1 MLHELLLA
9 LLGYTGDLIVDQR
22 ERQRSLGGQ
31 LPSDGPISEE
41 CTFKL
46 APDIS
51 FLEPSERDAIE
62 KLISLGFYY
71 KELDRFATKCRD
83 LSWIRSTN
91 DVPILQASDLLK
103 EKTKQPSMYRRAIA
117 NGIVEILSVYRS
129 AVLHV
134 EQKLLSDPTP
144 ILATV
149 TQGLNKFF
157 ILLLPLYELIVEIE
171 RDDIRGGQL
180 LNLMHKRCHCGVP
193 ELQACIQRLFW
204 HGHQVMYQQLSSW
217 MVYGIL
223 QDQHGEFFIR
233 RLEDRDVESESSNP
247 DMFQKLGTKLPDD
260 ASIRDWH
267 LGFHIFLDMLPE
279 YIQMPVA
286 ESILFAGKA
295 IRVLR
300 NPSPAFRCQDAVS
313 HQQLPRGSHR
323 LQGFIGRFAFQRE
336 ASGDA
341 KLIGEELLP
350 QSEADKIDLML
361 QELKESSE
369 FHKRSFENAV
379 DSVRAIAASH
389 LWQLV
394 VVRADLNGHLKALK
408 DYFLLAKGDFFQCF
422 LEESRQL
429 MRLPPRQSTA
439 EADLMVP
446 FQLAAIKT
454 IGDEDKYFSRVSL
467 RMPSFGITVTRS
479 EVDLPKMKAGADGS
493 VGVVSQGNASSELSL
508 DGWDGIA
515 LEYSVDWPLQLF
527 FTQEVLSKYRRVFQY
542 LLRLKRTQMELEKSW
557 ASVMHQDH
565 TDFAKHRNNRI
576 NYSASQQRR
585 QRCRPMWRVREHM
598 AFLIRNLQFYI
609 QVDVIESQWNVLQ
622 AHIHDSHDFTELVGF
637 HQEYLSALIS
647 QSFLDIGS
655 VSRIL
660 DSIMKLCLQFCW
672 NLENTESSST
682 ALELEHI
689 TEEFN
694 KKSNSLYTILRSS
707 RLAGSQRA
715 PFLRRFLL
723 RLNFNSFF
731 ETTARGVL
739 NVVRSRPTL
748 PLIHQ

>member
-9 LLGYTGDLIVDQR
+9 LLGYTGDLIID
-22 ERQRSLGGQ
+22 ERDHQKSLGIQ
-31 LPSDGPISEE
+31 FSPDSPISDE

-51 FLEPSERDAIE
+51 FIDPSERD
-62 KLISLGFYY
+62 LIQRLVALGFYY
-71 KELDRFATKCRD
+71 RELDRFATKSRN
-83 LSWIRSTN
+83 LSWIRSAE
-91 DVPILQASDLLK
+91 ASPLGRAAELSK
-103 EKTKQPSMYRRAIA
+103 GKAEKPSVYRRAIS

-129 AVLHV
+129 AVLHI
-134 EQKLLSDPTP
+134 EQKLLSESIP

-157 ILLLPLYELIVEIE
+157 VILPPLYDLIVEIE

-180 LNLMHKRCHCGVP
+180 LNLLHKRCHCGVP
-193 ELQACIQRLFW
+193 ELQTCIQRLLW
-204 HGHQVMYQQLSSW
+204 HGHQVMYNQLASW

-233 RLEDRDVESESSNP
+233 RQEDRDVEHGSSHP
-247 DMFQKLGTKLPDD
+247 DMSEKLARLSTDD
-260 ASIRDWH
+260 TSLTDWH

-279 YIQMPVA
+279 YIHMRIA

-300 NPSPAFRCQDAVS
+300 NPSHAFRFQDNLYP
-313 HQQLPRGSHR
+313 QQMVRSSQKI
-323 LQGFIGRFAFQRE
+323 QGLTGRFPFQKE
-336 ASGDA
+336 TLLDT
-341 KLIGEELLP
+341 KLVGEELLP
-350 QSEADKIDLML
+350 QSEADKIENML
-361 QELKESSE
+361 QDLKESSE
-369 FHKRSFENAV
+369 FHKRSFECAV
-379 DSVRAIAASH
+379 DSIRAIAASH

-394 VVRADLNGHLKALK
+394 ETFSSVFLRKA
-408 DYFLLAKGDFFQCF
+408 A
-422 LEESRQL
+422 QL

-446 FQLAAIKT
+446 FQLAALKT
-454 IGDEDKYFSRVSL
+454 ISEDDKYFLRVSL
-467 RMPSFGITVTRS
+467 RMPSLGTVKPS
-479 EVDLPKMKAGADGS
+479 QVDVPKVKAYSDGGS
-493 VGVVSQGNASSELSL
+493 GV
-508 DGWDGIA
+508 
-515 LEYSVDWPLQLF
+515 LF
-527 FTQEVLSKYRRVFQY
+527 FTQEVLSKYLRVFQY

-557 ASVMHQDH
+557 A
-565 TDFAKHRNNRI
+565 ARAYGI
-576 NYSASQQRR
+576 
-585 QRCRPMWRVREHM
+585 
-598 AFLIRNLQFYI
+598 LIRNLQFYI

-622 AHIHDSHDFTELVGF
+622 SHIQDSQDFTELVNF

-672 NLENTESSST
+672 NIENQESSQNT
-682 ALELEHI
+682 TELERI

-731 ETTARGVL
+731 EATARGVL
-739 NVVRSRPTL
+739 NVVRPRPAL
-748 PLIHQ
+748 PGLNQQ